1 MRRHFWKSSRKGP
14 FLCTYKTKERYS
26 VYSTFK
32 SSLSLSAYLNELKH
46 VKARN
51 FLIRLRLG
59 VSPLRTH
66 KLRYRK
72 DVTLVDYFC
81 PLCVG
86 NAETQV
92 DYFCPLCVG
101 NAETEV
107 YFIRVCPAYAE
118 ITKQYIPRKYFN
130 CPSSFKLALLLA
142 TTSKF
147 LLIRLATYLMKAF
160 TIRNAWIFSTHWL
173 WRYVLKCMLCM
184 YVRMYIVCMYVF
196 EIRIPST
203 NKRVCSHVIVHMC
216 LPPLKWA

>member
-1 MRRHFWKSSRKGP
+1 MLYKYGFCDVWVNQGVGNEKA
-14 FLCTYKTKERYS
+14 FLKEFKERVLSLYRQDWENNLRTKERYS
-26 VYSTFK
+26 VYSTFM
-32 SSLSLSAYLNELKH
+32 SSLSLSAYPNELKH

-51 FLIRLRLG
+51 FLIRLRLS
-59 VSPLRTH
+59 VSPLRAR

-72 DVTLVDYFC
+72 DVT
-81 PLCVG
+81 P
-86 NAETQV
+86 V

-118 ITKQYIPRKYFN
+118 ITEQYIPRKYFN

-160 TIRNAWIFSTHWL
+160 TIRNA
-173 WRYVLKCMLCM
+173 
-184 YVRMYIVCMYVF
+184 
-196 EIRIPST
+196 
-203 NKRVCSHVIVHMC
+203 
-216 LPPLKWA
+216 